1 MILLP
6 KPPKIISKKDDWAVF
21 EIEALYPGY
30 GVTIGNSLRRTLL
43 SSLSGAAATH
53 MKIKGVQHEFS
64 PVKGVLEDAM
74 TIGMNLK
81 HLRFKMLVSEPQKA
95 VLKVRGEKEAR

>member
-43 SSLSGAAATH
+43 SEVLFLVSFSLTGSNILEAS
-53 MKIKGVQHEFS
+53 FS
-64 PVKGVLEDAM
+64 ADFLEDFFAFFSVY
-74 TIGMNLK
+74 L
-81 HLRFKMLVSEPQKA
+81 L
-95 VLKVRGEKEAR
+95 